1 MVCYKT
7 DLYLHKYVLTGGHPV
22 TQSTPSCFVL
32 FESQQKL
39 SWKAE
44 LISEY
49 CVRVQY
55 RGVECNGAIQ
65 LWVYAEV
72 ARPWSKIG
80 AHHEYTLLINH
91 CSPLTTQHN
100 QGSGLW
106 RGDVWYMC
114 WKLAFPQND
123 YIIAFHFFGPIQTVL
138 VSCTVVSGHSGW
150 LYLIWLSGRLYVT

>member
-80 AHHEYTLLINH
+80 AQHEYTLLIHH

-100 QGSGLW
+100 QGSVEG
-106 RGDVWYMC
+106 
-114 WKLAFPQND
+114 
-123 YIIAFHFFGPIQTVL
+123 
-138 VSCTVVSGHSGW
+138 
-150 LYLIWLSGRLYVT
+150 